1 MTNQV
6 KTQITEAAL
15 SYMAGKEMTAANLSK
30 LSGVNQSYLS
40 AMLNGKLTVPVG
52 EKETD
57 IADKWWLL
65 LADAVGVS
73 LEKKYWKPVATKQM
87 RHIMTSLE
95 TARDNGRATTIIC
108 DTGMG
113 KSFCVD
119 RFQNEFPKDVF
130 VITINSLVRLHDVVN
145 MLLDRLNLPQKS
157 SKAMRM
163 ITIIM
168 KLREM
173 KRAGMKPTIVFD
185 EAENM
190 EHALVKMMKGL
201 FDGLSGYAS
210 LIQMGTPQLL
220 AKMYRAKNS
229 NMEGG
234 PQYFRRFKVGIQ
246 KVSPVVDFDPFF
258 KELGIEPK
266 LQKLLIRE
274 CDNYGE
280 LRDYLE
286 PALRETDVRGVP
298 LTADEFRV
306 IHNIA
311 A

>member
-1 MTNQV
+1 MESA
-6 KTQITEAAL
+6 I

-40 AMLNGKLTVPVG
+40 AMLNGKLTVMVG

-57 IADKWWLL
+57 IQDKWWLL

-73 LEKKYWKPVATKQM
+73 LEKKYWKAVPTKQM

-108 DTGMG
+108 DTGLG

-119 RFQNEFPKDVF
+119 RFQNEYPKDVF
-130 VITINSLVRLHDVVN
+130 VITINSMVKLHDVVN
-145 MLLDRLNLPQKS
+145 MLLDKLNLPQKS

-163 ITIIM
+163 ITIVM

-173 KRAGMKPTIVFD
+173 KRAGLKPTIIFD

-201 FDGLSGYAS
+201 FDGLTGYAT
-210 LIQMGTPQLL
+210 LIQIGTPQLL
-220 AKMYRAKNS
+220 AKMERAKNS

-234 PQYFRRFKVGIQ
+234 PQYYRRFKAGIQ
-246 KVSPVVDFDPFF
+246 KVSPVVNFEPFF
-258 KELGIEPK
+258 KELGIEPQ
-266 LQKLLIRE
+266 LQKLLIKQ

-280 LRDYLE
+280 LHDYLE

-298 LTADEFRV
+298 LTAEEFRV
-306 IHNIA
+306 IYNLA